1 MNNVITLIVKG
12 HFKNENAELWSAN
25 ELSNKIVELMQNKK
39 LVYFRAGKSIY
50 EDCIITSYKPEIKNI
65 YDISFETKI
74 IIEQDTTKLSRK
86 YGNTRIMN
94 PRKPLWEYDRDNFDL
109 IDNCININ

>member
-1 MNNVITLIVKG
+1 M
-12 HFKNENAELWSAN
+12 WSAN

-50 EDCIITSYKPEIKNI
+50 ENCVITKYEPKIENL
-65 YDISFETKI
+65 YDISFEAEI
-74 IIEQDTTKLSRK
+74 YIEQDKTKSSQK

-94 PRKPLWEYDRDNFDL
+94 PRKPLWEYDRDDFDL
-109 IDNCININ
+109 IR